1 MTNPSLT
8 HYPDLGVL
16 GEDLVAQWLQST
28 GWTILHRRWRSRQGE
43 IDIIA
48 HLDPTSNPPKL
59 SPTPNSAPR
68 TSQCSPTP
76 NSELRTLHSTLAF
89 VEVKTR
95 SRGNWDAGGL
105 LSITQQ
111 KQLKLWRSA
120 EYFLATHPHL
130 AASACRFDVALVYC
144 ERPRPKQHQKTFEA
158 PATLEIPA
166 SASPSIL
173 RVGQAVTFAG
183 HQMILQSYI
192 PDAFDLS

>member
-16 GEDLVAQWLQST
+16 GEELVAQWLQST
-28 GWTILHRRWRSRQGE
+28 GWTILHRRWRSRWGE

-48 HLDPTSNPPKL
+48 NLDLTSNP
-59 SPTPNSAPR
+59 
-68 TSQCSPTP
+68 
-76 NSELRTLHSTLAF
+76 HSTLAF

-130 AASACRFDVALVYC
+130 ATSSCRFDVALVYC
-144 ERPRPKQHQKTFEA
+144 ERSHPKQHKKAVEA
-158 PATLEIPA
+158 PTTLKTPT
-166 SASPSIL
+166 SASPKIFQL
-173 RVGQAVTFAG
+173 GEAVTFAEY
-183 HQMILQSYI
+183 QMILQSYI